1 MNRSYVILAAIL
13 ASPALLAS
21 PQAAKHV
28 DLGSAAHFAILAQS
42 GISTTGTTSVLGDIG
57 VSPIDATGMTGF
69 GLVMD
74 PSGTFATSAMVLGK
88 ATASDY
94 TAPTPANLTDAVND
108 MQAAYTDAAGR
119 PADVTDLG
127 AGDIGGMTIAPG
139 VYAWGTDLTIPTDVT
154 LAGGPASVW
163 IFQVSGTLTTASA
176 TTIILSGGATA
187 GNVYWQ
193 VAGQTTLGTTSS
205 FSGIIL
211 DETAIVMNT
220 GATLDGR
227 ALAQTAVTLDGSI
240 VNGQVPSTLV
250 DDLFLISSSSD
261 PVNNTGAVG
270 VSGGEFVAYGD
281 VIGVGT
287 AGQVVK
293 IHYDAPQPTGTARSE
308 KSVSVNQHTF
318 ATINVFFD
326 GVSATGGPLI
336 TEKCAVNGSANVVKL
351 TGTVKL
357 RSRLDSLLAILTPSQ
372 IASLQTAFDGNPSV
386 KVKISSDFTK
396 GTVWVTCSGDATI
409 D

>member
-1 MNRSYVILAAIL
+1 MNRTYLILAAIL

-21 PQAAKHV
+21 PQTAKHV
-28 DLGSAAHFAILAQS
+28 DLGSAAHFAILAKS

-57 VSPIDATGMTGF
+57 VSPIGATAMTGF

-74 PSGTFATSAMVLGK
+74 ASGTFATSAMVIGK
-88 ATASDY
+88 VTASDY
-94 TAPTPANLTDAVND
+94 TAPTPANLIDAVND
-108 MQAAYTDAAGR
+108 MQLAYTDAAGR
-119 PADVTDLG
+119 PADFTELG
-127 AGDIGGMTIAPG
+127 AGDIGGMTLAPG
-139 VYAWGTDLTIPTDVT
+139 VYKWGTDLTIPTDVT

-163 IFQVSGTLTTASA
+163 IFQVAGTLTTSSA
-176 TTIILSGGATA
+176 TTLILSGGATA

-227 ALAQTAVTLDGSI
+227 AFAQTAVTLDSSL

-250 DDLFLISSSSD
+250 DDLFLIASSID

-287 AGQVVK
+287 ANQVVR
-293 IHYDAPQPTGTARSE
+293 IHYDAPQPTATSRSE
-308 KSVSVNQHTF
+308 KSVSVSQHSF

-326 GVSATGGPLI
+326 GVSATSGPLLI
-336 TEKCAVNGSANVVKL
+336 EKCAVNGSANIAKL

-357 RSRLDSLLAILTPSQ
+357 RCRLDSLLAILTPSQ
-372 IASLQTAFDGNPSV
+372 ITSLQLAFDGNQSV
-386 KVKISSDFTK
+386 KVKVSSDSTT

-409 D
+409 N